1 MELEVR
7 DREDLNRQCIKAD
20 SATVGVPALQFEI
33 PAKTQR
39 GGISTIEGVLSRA
52 ITALQADQDWRRER
66 DAETAE
72 AIQNIITQL
81 TMMAHGITLP
91 FTLVLDDPAGNSFIE
106 NPHAPASDPALQV
119 THYTRSRAQDH
130 AVGLQVMA
138 EEAKNQREGAEP
150 TDAALSVEASNVGGA
165 DRTAAGTDGEGDAGA
180 DAGSA
185 QANERAQLASSWTT
199 GKAGGT
205 KPLYDDGLASLIFG
219 SHSEEAMRF
228 PCECY
233 ACRAPGEPR
242 MCITSI
248 PHFREIIIM
257 AFSCDKVSRACAMQ
271 PSQSRASPDAQ
282 LHVSDEKDDSDSESH
297 VSTESDLLH
306 TLR

>member
-1 MELEVR
+1 
-7 DREDLNRQCIKAD
+7 
-20 SATVGVPALQFEI
+20 
-33 PAKTQR
+33 
-39 GGISTIEGVLSRA
+39 
-52 ITALQADQDWRRER
+52 
-66 DAETAE
+66 
-72 AIQNIITQL
+72 
-81 TMMAHGITLP
+81 MMAHGITLP

-233 ACRAPGEPR
+233 ACRAPGETR